1 MKRFREDDGEDNDE
15 FDACLHASQAEQLK
29 FEIKNLL
36 DGSIQL
42 QSAASLHSSN
52 RRRSSRH
59 ITNNPS

>member
-29 FEIKNLL
+29 FKINNLL

-42 QSAASLHSSN
+42 QCATSPHSTN
-52 RRRSSRH
+52 R
-59 ITNNPS
+59 